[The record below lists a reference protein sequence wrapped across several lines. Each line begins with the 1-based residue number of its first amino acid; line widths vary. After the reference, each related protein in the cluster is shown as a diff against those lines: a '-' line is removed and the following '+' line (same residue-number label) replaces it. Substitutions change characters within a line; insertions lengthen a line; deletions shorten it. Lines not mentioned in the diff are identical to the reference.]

1 MRDLTGTN
9 VNANCRKG
17 GTLYVGS
24 LCFFTDSFEYKA
36 KAVNS
41 TISLGKIPYSD
52 INEIEAANTLG
63 IIPNGIIVKLKNSNE
78 LRFNVNNRNAVI
90 EFLKSKME

>member
-52 INEIEAANTLG
+52 INE
-63 IIPNGIIVKLKNSNE
+63 
-78 LRFNVNNRNAVI
+78 
-90 EFLKSKME
+90 